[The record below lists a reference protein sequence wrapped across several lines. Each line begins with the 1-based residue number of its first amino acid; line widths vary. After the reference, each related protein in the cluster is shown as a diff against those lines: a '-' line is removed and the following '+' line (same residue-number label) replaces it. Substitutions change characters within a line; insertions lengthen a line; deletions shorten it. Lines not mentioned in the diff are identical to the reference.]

1 MEAVRDAISGSRA
14 FLLDAVFDPWDGL
27 LCGDR
32 DAFVK
37 HYDDAFSSFLSEK
50 KKTSYQ
56 RLYKPNRPSRLA
68 TSGELSESSSC
79 VSGGKSSTGSRTGSV
94 KSVHAVGTSRA
105 RPAVGSKDDESL
117 AELLRR
123 NGKGRKSQSSRTQNA
138 SKSGESKSKKN

>member
-14 FLLDAVFDPWDGL
+14 FLSDAVFDPWDRL

-56 RLYKPNRPSRLA
+56 RLYKANRPSSLT

-79 VSGGKSSTGSRTGSV
+79 VSGGKSSTGSRTG
-94 KSVHAVGTSRA
+94 
-105 RPAVGSKDDESL
+105 L
-117 AELLRR
+117 
-123 NGKGRKSQSSRTQNA
+123 
-138 SKSGESKSKKN
+138 